1 MGGKYA
7 LIVRHHGPICSLVR
21 VTAVALTVAVERLPD
36 LTNRFQWHRRPF
48 DPVRW
53 SVGNR
58 RQDFDHFGFHGVGN
72 EFTRLIDKRVP
83 KVTQRSDVT
92 AAYRHEDCAL
102 LGFHEA
108 YARSARGVPACG
120 QLLA

>member
-7 LIVRHHGPICSLVR
+7 LIVRHHGPLCSLAR
-21 VTAVALTVAVERLPD
+21 VTAVALTVAVERLSD
-36 LTNRFQWHRRPF
+36 LTNRFQWHGRPF

-58 RQDFDHFGFHGVGN
+58 RQDFVHFGFHGVGN

-83 KVTQRSDVT
+83 KVTQRQMSLQPIDTGT
-92 AAYRHEDCAL
+92 APSS
-102 LGFHEA
+102 GFM
-108 YARSARGVPACG
+108 RLTLD
-120 QLLA
+120 Q